1 MNYRKLNHELVK
13 HHQLLRIHLLQI
25 TCDFKIAKAGSYLQ
39 FEQAVNDS
47 FDAIFKIVFS
57 SVDEQH
63 FKNYR
68 LLSISLFHIIKWI
81 DKQFSGTVGAKANL
95 NAAKIN
101 LEQFDFESCVYSES
115 FLLEINDFISSV
127 RGLTYVKDVEDT
139 IKKFSQ
145 ISFPAYITVEY
156 DPYEHARNNDLL
168 SNDET
173 SEVSNPIIV
182 SVEFSINNEPWA
194 NPQVLRPS
202 EVYEIMG
209 RITVNKWP
217 HEYTKLKLY
226 PFSVQ
231 SNALYELYLP
241 DITKGE
247 TSNISGH
254 VVFKYPQH
262 SFDQSMVVKLVA
274 SFTNDEG
281 KNFLPT
287 IIGYDQLIAKVLDP
301 NAHYF
306 LSGFKNMNKAI
317 IDIAVKIE
325 RELPQVDKE
334 EKEDFLRLLSGIL
347 NYQGFCLQH
356 GTYKNQSNVTE
367 NLFRDNLIQHLVGIS
382 YLGEDIVK
390 EAHYAGGRVEIIY
403 KGISAELKVER
414 SLSDRQK
421 IIDKYSRQAVTYSSS
436 NTKSLSILVILEV
449 IEKKKPVAAPQ
460 NNIYFE
466 NSILHGFEGRT
477 PPFPSKL
484 AVVII
489 EGNTKKPSDYSR

>member
-1 MNYRKLNHELVK
+1 MNYRKLNHDLVK
-13 HHQLLRIHLLQI
+13 HHQLLRVHLLQI
-25 TCDFKIAKAGSYLQ
+25 TCDFKLAKAGSYLP
-39 FEQAVNDS
+39 FEQAVNES
-47 FDAIFKIVFS
+47 FDTISKIVLS

-63 FKNYR
+63 FKNYH

-81 DKQFSGTVGAKANL
+81 DKQFSGTVGAEANL

-101 LEQFDFESCVYSES
+101 IEQFNVEGCFYSES
-115 FLLEINDFISSV
+115 FLLEASSFISSV
-127 RGLTYVKDVEDT
+127 KRLTNVKEAEET

-156 DPYEHARNNDLL
+156 NPYEQFRNNTLL
-168 SNDET
+168 GNDET
-173 SEVSNPIIV
+173 SDVSDPIII

-202 EVYEIMG
+202 EVYEISG

-217 HEYTKLKLY
+217 EEYKKLKLY
-226 PFSVQ
+226 PFSAQ
-231 SNALYELYLP
+231 SQTLYDLYLP

-247 TSNISGH
+247 VSNISGH

-274 SFTNDEG
+274 AFTNEEG
-281 KNFLPT
+281 KSFFPT

-317 IDIAVKIE
+317 TDIANKIG

-334 EKEDFLRLLSGIL
+334 EKEDFLKLLSGIL

-356 GTYKNQSNVTE
+356 GTYKNQLNVPE
-367 NLFRDNLIQHLVGIS
+367 NVFRDNLIQHLVGVP
-382 YLGEDIVK
+382 YLGENIVK

-403 KGISAELKVER
+403 KGISAELKVEK

-421 IIDKYSRQAVTYSSS
+421 IIDKYSGQAVTYSSS
-436 NTKSLSILVILEV
+436 NTKSLSILVILDLS
-449 IEKKKPVAAPQ
+449 EKKNPVATAQ
-460 NNIYFE
+460 NDIYFV
-466 NSILHGFEGRT
+466 SPALHGFIEQ
-477 PPFPSKL
+477 PPSFPSRL
-484 AVVII
+484 AVVIV
-489 EGNTKKPSDYSR
+489 EGNTKSPSEYSR